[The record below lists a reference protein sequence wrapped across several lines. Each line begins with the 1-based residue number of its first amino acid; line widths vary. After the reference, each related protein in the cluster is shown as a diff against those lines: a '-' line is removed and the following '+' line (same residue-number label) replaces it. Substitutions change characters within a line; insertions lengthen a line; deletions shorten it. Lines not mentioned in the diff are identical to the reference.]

1 MKYSIIIPVYNS
13 EKTIKRCIES
23 IASQKRTDV
32 EIIIINDGSLDETD
46 DVVKEYVK
54 NDKRIR
60 DYKNPK
66 NMGIAYSRNRAF
78 GLARG

>member
-32 EIIIINDGSLDETD
+32 EIIIINDGSTD
-46 DVVKEYVK
+46 MSESIYNKMQNKYNNITYIYKEKHWV
-54 NDKRIR
+54 RSCTR
-60 DYKNPK
+60 P
-66 NMGIAYSRNRAF
+66 
-78 GLARG
+78 